1 MLVSDAAVRSTTWDV
16 LADPNASA
24 LIFAL
29 WATSHPLSAGELS
42 SQSALDR
49 KSVQATLE
57 LLLAEGVL
65 LPCAAGQRFA
75 LDTSGL
81 ARLVAGIRV
90 LVDAPVREGR

>member
-16 LADPNASA
+16 LADPNAST

-29 WATSHPLSAGELS
+29 WATSRPLSARELS

-49 KSVQATLE
+49 ESVQATLE
-57 LLLAEGVL
+57 LLVSEGVL
-65 LPCAAGQRFA
+65 SPCTEGQRFA

-81 ARLVAGIRV
+81 ARLVARIRV
-90 LVDAPVREGR
+90 LVDAPVCDGR